1 MSSTLQIYKID
12 KPSKLDILIIIL
24 IVTGLEKNEI
34 FMLSVSYNLPPLIKL
49 LKVKTF
55 DMQRIQKSN

>member
-1 MSSTLQIYKID
+1 MVQTQ
-12 KPSKLDILIIIL
+12 
-24 IVTGLEKNEI
+24 KNEI

-55 DMQRIQKSN
+55 GMQRIQKSN